1 MVASKDINLVDLK
14 GKIEVVWMDVKKE
27 CSMVAPK
34 VEKMDLSE
42 VSMLVLPM
50 AAHSAEN

>member
-1 MVASKDINLVDLK
+1 MKDVMK
-14 GKIEVVWMDVKKE
+14 VVWTDVQLD
-27 CSMVAPK
+27 SSTVAPK
-34 VEKMDLSE
+34 VEKMGLSE